1 MTLIIDDLMLFTYI
15 CPLCIV
21 YSKGHNSISMV
32 RKVTRNGQILAKWG
46 SGICTQSVLTDVLH
60 SCLRQKR
67 GILHKWGPKV
77 GPARSCVPFTQ
88 LTWDPGYS
96 TDRNSNGPNRYYF
109 LAEKVLGTHGFVWA
123 FREGTSPPKD

>member
-1 MTLIIDDLMLFTYI
+1 MLFTYI

-32 RKVTRNGQILAKWG
+32 RKVTRNGQILGKWG

-96 TDRNSNGPNRYYF
+96 TDRNSNGPNRYYL
-109 LAEKVLGTHGFVWA
+109 LAKKCWAPMVLCGLLGK
-123 FREGTSPPKD
+123 GPCPPKD